1 MLVGGKC
8 DTGRSY
14 PSLRVDA
21 EYDPDLA
28 SDASA
33 SIHEAAL
40 SVAQTFTV
48 LRNGEFSEFD
58 FVITQGAGGSAGM
71 LRIDVRPVLVT
82 GEPEPDDMNSIINP
96 IEIDTTDLPDTLVD
110 EFTNFE
116 LAEDPDREVF
126 AGEQYAIVVTFLS
139 RTAGNINEPI
149 ALVLGRAGNE
159 YMDGSSSLDPDGM
172 GFTNNLADYFFRTY
186 VLR

>member
-1 MLVGGKC
+1 
-8 DTGRSY
+8 
-14 PSLRVDA
+14 VDA

-58 FVITQGAGGSAGM
+58 FVITQGAAGSAGM
-71 LRIDVRPVLVT
+71 LRVDVRPVLVT
-82 GEPEPDDMNSIINP
+82 GEPEPDDMNSIITP
-96 IEIDTTDLPDTLVD
+96 VDVDTMGLPDTLVD

-116 LAEDPDREVF
+116 FDRDPDREVF

-139 RTAGNINEPI
+139 RSAGNIDDPI
-149 ALVLGRAGNE
+149 ALVLGRAGDE
-159 YMDGSSSLDPDGM
+159 YMDGSASLDPDGM
-172 GFTNNLADYFFRTY
+172 GFTNSFGDYFFRTY
-186 VLR
+186 ILR